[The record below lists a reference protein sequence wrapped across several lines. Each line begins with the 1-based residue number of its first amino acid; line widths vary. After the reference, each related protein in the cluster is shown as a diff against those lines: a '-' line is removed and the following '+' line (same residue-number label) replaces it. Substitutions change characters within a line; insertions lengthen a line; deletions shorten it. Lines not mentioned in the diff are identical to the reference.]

1 MMFNLRDERS
11 SVPMLTARR
20 VVAVP
25 ISILAITIVGAGQV
39 AAASPAIT
47 RTIDHDFVEVQ
58 HFDANPACG
67 PYAVATTE
75 TLTGVIHTVIVD
87 QGDSVHVAYGGTN
100 TILVVPDDPALPAY
114 TRQSTNAGHVNLLK
128 NGTVV
133 AHESFHDFGA
143 AGWVLSAKIH
153 FFTTFVFAN
162 GDVRV
167 DRTAV
172 RDGPPPGC

>member
-1 MMFNLRDERS
+1 MQNGNNALRPFG
-11 SVPMLTARR
+11 SVCSWRAAAVALGIVALTAAS
-20 VVAVP
+20 VAP
-25 ISILAITIVGAGQV
+25 V
-39 AAASPAIT
+39 AAATPTIT
-47 RTIDHDFVEVQ
+47 RTIDHQFVEVQ

-67 PYAVATTE
+67 PYSVATTE

-87 QGDSVHVAYGGTN
+87 QGDSVHIAYGGTN
-100 TILVVPDDPALPAY
+100 TILVVPDDPALSAY

-133 AHESFHDFGA
+133 THESFHDFGA

-162 GDVRV
+162 GEVRV
-167 DRTAV
+167 DRTVV